1 MGNVLDNMKR
11 VLITKEEID
20 RKISELALQIEKEYK
35 GKKILMVCILR
46 GAFLFFSDLVRKINL
61 PIEIDFMAISSYG
74 SDATSS
80 GEVKV
85 VKDLNERIEGK
96 DVIIVEDIIDSGYT
110 LTYLKNLFLQ
120 RNPKSLKIC
129 ALLDKPERRKVEIE
143 GDYVGFKIPNE
154 FVVGFGLDYAE
165 RFRNLDSI
173 YILKPEVYTK

>member
-1 MGNVLDNMKR
+1 MGSVLDNMER

-20 RKISELALQIEKEYK
+20 RKISELASQIEKEYK

-129 ALLDKPERRKVEIE
+129 ALLDKPERRKVGIE